1 MGFIFRGDPR
11 WLRRHPIAGDGDGR
25 TNGYAELPGQHRPL
39 TVLFSDGLGWE
50 HVSVSTRGRP
60 PNWEEMCAVK
70 NLFWDVDDVV
80 MQLHPARAEYVNL
93 HPHCLHL
100 WRPSTGVSIPTP
112 PRELVGW

>member
-1 MGFIFRGDPR
+1 
-11 WLRRHPIAGDGDGR
+11 
-25 TNGYAELPGQHRPL
+25 L

-70 NLFWDVDDVV
+70 NLFWDPDDVV

-100 WRPSTGVSIPTP
+100 WRPSSGVSIPTP